1 MRATGGSSAATATS
15 ESEGGAGPCPARL
28 SRSRPVCEHPAVAV
42 PRGSAAGA
50 PQPTVCERLAP
61 ACRGYCRPPFRG
73 EPRTPAASL
82 PDARGRSP
90 RERPTGKHRKLRTSP
105 AGKANIRRP
114 AEWPG
119 RCHAGAGTGGPRGQR
134 RTWILCIPYIHT
146 EQGGAGSRVVRS
158 PVRRS
163 PSPRRPRAVPRPRT
177 RPWKRRTTA
186 GRPAPRVS
194 RASDAPAPARRAGST
209 RSAPRAPLLPWSVIC
224 R

>member
-146 EQGGAGSRVVRS
+146 EQGGQDPGSSGRRSAGAPRRVVRE
-158 PVRRS
+158 
-163 PSPRRPRAVPRPRT
+163 PSRALEPAPGSAAQPRGAPPPGCRAHPTPRP
-177 RPWKRRTTA
+177 
-186 GRPAPRVS
+186 PRV
-194 RASDAPAPARRAGST
+194 APDRRDPPPGPPFF
-209 RSAPRAPLLPWSVIC
+209 RGP
-224 R
+224 